1 VNLRNEN
8 PLKLSIP
15 HIFRS
20 PRRAP
25 REGAA
30 SHRRGLS
37 RRALIGRIAAV
48 TGGAA
53 VVGLPASHF
62 LSSAYASQG
71 GPIPARVKDA
81 VRNAQDRT
89 RRVLAGGRSR
99 NGWQMENVADDGGTI
114 YTRPVPG
121 TPLKGVAVRMGDVE
135 TVLVH
140 LVRRFHYEVDT
151 LRRGDVV
158 GWHAPDKVRRGRAE
172 SNLASGTAVRI
183 RPDYYPSGAKGGFF
197 PQQETVIRDILAE
210 LDGVVRWGG
219 DDRTPDESL
228 FSIDVKPGDK
238 RLAEAAARIRGWSLE
253 PGVGAGSAVNVLAGS
268 RRRAARALER
278 LQRSAA

>member
-1 VNLRNEN
+1 M
-8 PLKLSIP
+8 KLSIP
-15 HIFRS
+15 QISRGTRRG
-20 PRRAP
+20 PRP
-25 REGAA
+25 GA

-48 TGGAA
+48 TGAAA
-53 VVGLPASHF
+53 VAALPVSRF
-62 LSSAYASQG
+62 LSSAYAAQS
-71 GPIPARVKDA
+71 GPIPARVRDA
-81 VRNAQDRT
+81 VRSAQDRT
-89 RRVLAGGRSR
+89 RRVLAGARSH
-99 NGWQMENVADDGGTI
+99 NGWQMEQVADDGGTV

-121 TPLKGVAVRMGDVE
+121 TPLKGIAVRVGDVE

-158 GWHAPDKVRRGRAE
+158 GWHDPSGVRKGRAE

-183 RPDYYPSGAKGGFF
+183 RPGFYPSGVRGGFF
-197 PQQETVIRDILAE
+197 PHQELVIRDILAE

-228 FSIDVKPGDK
+228 FCIDVKPGDK
-238 RLAEAAARIRGWSLE
+238 RLTEVAARIRGWQLE
-253 PGVGAGSAVNVLAGS
+253 PGAGAGSPVNVLAGS

-278 LQRSAA
+278 RQRTAA